1 MKNYAIQ
8 SGNFT
13 QNGNF
18 SGYTAK
24 GERVFVHKNQM
35 TGAGWAKQE
44 DVKFPF
50 FAIGAIKQIGQLKED
65 GTPKTKEDGSAVLVD
80 RLQAMSVY
88 PTQAGLIA
96 AHVAEATLNVS
107 IASAVAAEAKS
118 AGLTEEQLKGLLE
131 MA

>member
-24 GERVFVHKNQM
+24 GERVFIHKNQM
-35 TGAGWAKQE
+35 ESSGWKTKE

-88 PTQAGLIA
+88 KDQASLVA
-96 AHVAEATLNVS
+96 AHVAEATLNVA
-107 IASAVAAEAKS
+107 IAKEVATTAKAS
-118 AGLTEEQLKGLLE
+118 GLTEAQVNELL
-131 MA
+131 ALA

>member
-24 GERVFVHKNQM
+24 GERVFMHKNQVN
-35 TGAGWAKQE
+35 ALGWTKIE

-65 GTPKTKEDGSAVLVD
+65 GTPKTKEDGSPVLVD

-107 IASAVAAEAKS
+107 IAKEVSATAKAAGLTDEAVAA
-118 AGLTEEQLKGLLE
+118 LLE

>member
-13 QNGNF
+13 ANGNF

-24 GERVFVHKNQM
+24 GERLFVHKNQM
-35 TGAGWAKQE
+35 TGLGWAKKE

-65 GTPKTKEDGSAVLVD
+65 GTPKTKEDGSPVLVD

-88 PTQAGLIA
+88 PTKETLIA
-96 AHVAEATLNVS
+96 AHVNDATLD
-107 IASAVAAEAKS
+107 IAITKEVAATAKAAGLDESAVKA
-118 AGLTEEQLKGLLE
+118 LLE
-131 MA
+131 LA